1 MFRSMLN
8 ILVNIKAAKG
18 YEMLKVGLLSVV
30 MVVLCLSGCATKPYV
45 ATDYEASYN
54 FAALKSFAVKSAKQ
68 DTKENIL
75 ISPFTLSHI
84 HSLINGE
91 LAKRYQSVG
100 ESSTPDFYV
109 TYHVVMEEKLE
120 PSAYDDM
127 YGFGFWGRGYRP
139 SSMFYRHSLDSGVR
153 VYSQGSL
160 IIDMVDAK
168 TQQPIWRGVSEK
180 RLNKGL
186 SPQKQREILT
196 SAVLEVLAQFP
207 PVN

>member
-1 MFRSMLN
+1 MFKAGFLSL
-8 ILVNIKAAKG
+8 LVAI
-18 YEMLKVGLLSVV
+18 
-30 MVVLCLSGCATKPYV
+30 LCLSGCATKPYV
-45 ATDYEASYN
+45 STDYEASYN

-84 HSLINGE
+84 HSLVNSE

-100 ESSTPDFYV
+100 EGSTPDFYV

-120 PSAYDDM
+120 PGAYDQM
-127 YGFGFWGRGYRP
+127 YGFGYWGRGYRYP
-139 SSMFYRHSLDSGVR
+139 SSIFYRPQMDGGVR
-153 VYSQGSL
+153 VYNQGSL

>member
-1 MFRSMLN
+1 MCKAGFLSL
-8 ILVNIKAAKG
+8 LVTIF
-18 YEMLKVGLLSVV
+18 
-30 MVVLCLSGCATKPYV
+30 CLSACTTKPYV

-84 HSLINGE
+84 HSVANSE

-100 ESSTPDFYV
+100 EASTPDFYV
-109 TYHVVMEEKLE
+109 TYHVVVEEKLD
-120 PSAYDDM
+120 PRTYDDL
-127 YGFGFWGRGYRP
+127 YGVGFWGRGYRYP
-139 SSMFYRHSLDSGVR
+139 SSIFYRPQLGGGMR
-153 VYSQGSL
+153 VYNQGSL

>member
-1 MFRSMLN
+1 MVKAGFLSL
-8 ILVNIKAAKG
+8 LVAI
-18 YEMLKVGLLSVV
+18 V
-30 MVVLCLSGCATKPYV
+30 CLSGCATKPYV
-45 ATDYEASYN
+45 STDHEASYN
-54 FAALKSFAVKSAKQ
+54 FAALKSFTVKSAKQ

-84 HSLINGE
+84 HSLVNSE

-100 ESSTPDFYV
+100 EGSTPDFYV

-120 PSAYDDM
+120 PGAYDQM
-127 YGFGFWGRGYRP
+127 YGFGYWGRGYRYP
-139 SSMFYRHSLDSGVR
+139 SSIFYRPQMDGGVR
-153 VYSQGSL
+153 VYNQGSL

>member
-1 MFRSMLN
+1 MCNTGLKSGFKTAL
-8 ILVNIKAAKG
+8 LVI
-18 YEMLKVGLLSVV
+18 GLAL
-30 MVVLCLSGCATKPYV
+30 LGLSGCATKPDV

-54 FAALKSFAVKSAKQ
+54 FAALKSFAVKTAKQ
-68 DTKENIL
+68 DSKENIL

-84 HSLINGE
+84 HSLVNSE
-91 LAKRYQSVG
+91 LAKRYQAVD
-100 ESSTPDFYV
+100 ESATADFYV
-109 TYHVVMEEKLE
+109 TYHVVMEEKLD
-120 PSAYDDM
+120 PRTYDDI
-127 YGFGFWGRGYRP
+127 YGMGYWGRGYRYP
-139 SSMFYRHSLDSGVR
+139 SSIFYRAPLDGGIR
-153 VYSQGSL
+153 VYNQGSL

>member
-1 MFRSMLN
+1 MFKAGFLTL
-8 ILVNIKAAKG
+8 LVAIF
-18 YEMLKVGLLSVV
+18 
-30 MVVLCLSGCATKPYV
+30 CLSGCATKPRV
-45 ATDYEASYN
+45 STDYDASYN
-54 FAALKSFAVKSAKQ
+54 FASLKSFAVKSAKQ

-84 HSLINGE
+84 HSLVNSE

-100 ESSTPDFYV
+100 ESSSPDFYV

-120 PSAYDDM
+120 PSAYDQM
-127 YGFGFWGRGYRP
+127 YGFGYWGRSYRYPSSIFYRP
-139 SSMFYRHSLDSGVR
+139 NLDGGVR
-153 VYSQGSL
+153 VYNQGSL

-196 SAVLEVLAQFP
+196 GAVLEVLTQFP

>member
-1 MFRSMLN
+1 MFKAGFLSF
-8 ILVNIKAAKG
+8 LVA
-18 YEMLKVGLLSVV
+18 
-30 MVVLCLSGCATKPYV
+30 VLCLSGCATKPYV
-45 ATDYEASYN
+45 STDYEASYN
-54 FAALKSFAVKSAKQ
+54 FAALKSFAVKTAKQ

-84 HSLINGE
+84 HSLVSSE

-100 ESSTPDFYV
+100 ESATPDFYV
-109 TYHVVMEEKLE
+109 TYYVVMEEKLD
-120 PSAYDDM
+120 PGTYDSM
-127 YGFGFWGRGYRP
+127 YGMGFWGRGYRYP
-139 SSMFYRHSLDSGVR
+139 SSIFYRPQLDGGVR
-153 VYSQGSL
+153 VYNQGSL
-160 IIDMVDAK
+160 IVDMVDAK

>member
-1 MFRSMLN
+1 MVKAGFLSL
-8 ILVNIKAAKG
+8 LVAI
-18 YEMLKVGLLSVV
+18 V
-30 MVVLCLSGCATKPYV
+30 CLSGCATKPYV
-45 ATDYEASYN
+45 STDYEASYN

-84 HSLINGE
+84 HSLVNSE

-100 ESSTPDFYV
+100 EGSTPDFYV

-120 PSAYDDM
+120 PGAYDQM
-127 YGFGFWGRGYRP
+127 YGFGYWGRGYRYP
-139 SSMFYRHSLDSGVR
+139 SSIFYRPQMDGGVR
-153 VYSQGSL
+153 VYNQGSL

>member
-1 MFRSMLN
+1 
-8 ILVNIKAAKG
+8 
-18 YEMLKVGLLSVV
+18 MLKAGLLSVLLAIV
-30 MVVLCLSGCATKPYV
+30 CLSGCATKPYV
-45 ATDYEASYN
+45 ATDYEATYN
-54 FAALKSFAVKSAKQ
+54 FAALKSFSVKSAKQ

-84 HSLINGE
+84 HTLVNSE
-91 LAKRYQSVG
+91 LSRRYQAVS
-100 ESSTPDFYV
+100 ETASPDFYV

-120 PSAYDDM
+120 PSAYDQM
-127 YGFGFWGRGYRP
+127 YGFGFWGRGYRYP
-139 SSMFYRHSLDSGVR
+139 SSMFYRPALDGGVR
-153 VYSQGSL
+153 VYNQGSL

-196 SAVLEVLAQFP
+196 GAVLEVLAQFP
-207 PVN
+207 PVK

>member
-1 MFRSMLN
+1 MCNTGLKSEF
-8 ILVNIKAAKG
+8 KA
-18 YEMLKVGLLSVV
+18 GLLA
-30 MVVLCLSGCATKPYV
+30 MGLALLFLSGCATKPDV

-68 DTKENIL
+68 DSKENIL

-84 HSLINGE
+84 HSLVNSE
-91 LAKRYQSVG
+91 LAKRYQAVD
-100 ESSTPDFYV
+100 ESATADFYV
-109 TYHVVMEEKLE
+109 TYHVVMEEKLD
-120 PSAYDDM
+120 PRTYDDM
-127 YGFGFWGRGYRP
+127 YGMGYWGRGYRHP
-139 SSMFYRHSLDSGVR
+139 SSLFYRAPLDGGIR
-153 VYSQGSL
+153 VYNQGNL

>member
-1 MFRSMLN
+1 MFKAGFLSL
-8 ILVNIKAAKG
+8 LVAVA
-18 YEMLKVGLLSVV
+18 
-30 MVVLCLSGCATKPYV
+30 CLSACATKPRI
-45 ATDYEASYN
+45 ATDYEANYS

-84 HSLINGE
+84 HSLINTE
-91 LAKRYQSVG
+91 LAKRYSFVD
-100 ESSTPDFYV
+100 ESAAPDFYV
-109 TYHVVMEEKLE
+109 TYHVIMEEKLE
-120 PSAYDDM
+120 PAAYDQM
-127 YGFGFWGRGYRP
+127 YGFGYWGRGYRYP
-139 SSMFYRHSLDSGVR
+139 SPIFYHQSLDSGVK
-153 VYSQGSL
+153 VYNQGSL
-160 IIDMVDAK
+160 IIDIVDAK

-180 RLNKGL
+180 RLNKSF

>member
-1 MFRSMLN
+1 
-8 ILVNIKAAKG
+8 
-18 YEMLKVGLLSVV
+18 MLKTGLLSLLLAVV
-30 MVVLCLSGCATKPYV
+30 CFSGCATKPYV

-54 FAALKSFAVKSAKQ
+54 FAALKSFTVKTAKQ

-84 HSLINGE
+84 HTLINGE
-91 LAKRYQSVG
+91 LAKHYQSVS
-100 ESSTPDFYV
+100 ETAAPDFYV

-120 PSAYDDM
+120 PSVYDET
-127 YGFGFWGRGYRP
+127 YGSGFWGRGYRYP
-139 SSMFYRHSLDSGVR
+139 SPMFYHPAFDGGVR
-153 VYSQGSL
+153 IYNQGSL

-180 RLNKGL
+180 RLSKNL

-207 PVN
+207 PVK

>member
-1 MFRSMLN
+1 
-8 ILVNIKAAKG
+8 
-18 YEMLKVGLLSVV
+18 MLKAGLFSLLVAL
-30 MVVLCLSGCATKPYV
+30 MCLSGCATKPYV

-84 HSLINGE
+84 HALVNGE

-100 ESSTPDFYV
+100 ESATPDFYV

-120 PSAYDDM
+120 PTAYDQM
-127 YGFGFWGRGYRP
+127 YGFGFWGRGYRYP
-139 SSMFYRHSLDSGVR
+139 SSMFYRPPLDGGIR
-153 VYSQGSL
+153 VYNQGSL

-186 SPQKQREILT
+186 NPQKQREILT

-207 PVN
+207 PVK

>member
-1 MFRSMLN
+1 MC
-8 ILVNIKAAKG
+8 KAG
-18 YEMLKVGLLSVV
+18 FLGLLVTIFW
-30 MVVLCLSGCATKPYV
+30 LSACATKPYV

-84 HSLINGE
+84 HSLVNSE
-91 LAKRYQSVG
+91 LAKRYKSVSEG
-100 ESSTPDFYV
+100 SAPDFYV
-109 TYHVVMEEKLE
+109 TYHVVMEEKLD
-120 PSAYDDM
+120 PRTYDDM
-127 YGFGFWGRGYRP
+127 YAVGFWGRGYRYP
-139 SSMFYRHSLDSGVR
+139 SSIFYRPQLGGGMR
-153 VYSQGSL
+153 VYNQGSL
-160 IIDMVDAK
+160 IIDIVDAK

-186 SPQKQREILT
+186 NPQKQREILT

>member
-1 MFRSMLN
+1 
-8 ILVNIKAAKG
+8 
-18 YEMLKVGLLSVV
+18 MLKAGLFSLLVAVV
-30 MVVLCLSGCATKPYV
+30 CLSGCATKPYV

-54 FAALKSFAVKSAKQ
+54 FAALKSFAVNSAKQ

-84 HSLINGE
+84 HALVNTE
-91 LAKRYQSVG
+91 LGKRYQSVA
-100 ESSTPDFYV
+100 ETTTPDFYV

-120 PSAYDDM
+120 PSTYDQM
-127 YGFGFWGRGYRP
+127 YGFGFRGYRYP
-139 SSMFYRHSLDSGVR
+139 SSMFYRPPLDGGVR
-153 VYSQGSL
+153 VYNQGSL

-186 SPQKQREILT
+186 NPQKQREILT

>member
-1 MFRSMLN
+1 MFNAGFLSL
-8 ILVNIKAAKG
+8 LVA
-18 YEMLKVGLLSVV
+18 
-30 MVVLCLSGCATKPYV
+30 VLCLTSCATKPYV
-45 ATDYEASYN
+45 STDYEASYN

-84 HSLINGE
+84 HSLVNSE

-100 ESSTPDFYV
+100 ETTTPDFYV
-109 TYHVVMEEKLE
+109 TYYVVMEEKLD
-120 PSAYDDM
+120 PRAYDDM
-127 YGFGFWGRGYRP
+127 YAMGFWGRGYRYP
-139 SSMFYRHSLDSGVR
+139 SSIFYRPPLGGGVR
-153 VYSQGSL
+153 VYNQGSL

>member
-1 MFRSMLN
+1 MFKMGFLGV
-8 ILVNIKAAKG
+8 LVAII
-18 YEMLKVGLLSVV
+18 
-30 MVVLCLSGCATKPYV
+30 CLSGCATKPYV

-54 FAALKSFAVKSAKQ
+54 FAALKSFAVKMAKQ
-68 DTKENIL
+68 ESKENIL

-84 HSLINGE
+84 HSLVNSE
-91 LAKRYQSVG
+91 LAKRY
-100 ESSTPDFYV
+100 ESMAEGTSADFYV
-109 TYHVVMEEKLE
+109 TYHVVMEEKLD
-120 PSAYDDM
+120 PRAYDDM
-127 YGFGFWGRGYRP
+127 YGMGFWGRGYRYP
-139 SSMFYRHSLDSGVR
+139 SSIFYRQPLDGGIR
-153 VYSQGSL
+153 VYNQGSL

-196 SAVLEVLAQFP
+196 GAVLEVLAQFP

>member
-1 MFRSMLN
+1 
-8 ILVNIKAAKG
+8 
-18 YEMLKVGLLSVV
+18 
-30 MVVLCLSGCATKPYV
+30 V

-54 FAALKSFAVKSAKQ
+54 FAALKSFTVKSAKQ

-91 LAKRYQSVG
+91 LAKRYQSVS

-120 PSAYDDM
+120 QSAYDNM

-139 SSMFYRHSLDSGVR
+139 SSMFYRPSLDSGVR
-153 VYSQGSL
+153 IYNQGSL
-160 IIDMVDAK
+160 IIDMVDVK

-186 SPQKQREILT
+186 NPQKQREILT